1 MEKEEIFRTLDNL
14 ARGLTHSNL
23 EMGSLDI
30 KIVREKVEEEDK
42 PKLASILEDLLVILK
57 DDPENN
63 SKIKIMCNQLMDGY
77 GHIKPISELVNSVK
91 ASF

>member
-1 MEKEEIFRTLDNL
+1 
-14 ARGLTHSNL
+14 
-23 EMGSLDI
+23 MGSLDI

-77 GHIKPISELVNSVK
+77 GHIKPISELVKSVK